1 MTEQLPGPEQVR
13 SYRKK
18 PVVVEAML
26 VPDLSEETKERL
38 SEWFRINGAEGLLNY
53 AIAFGR
59 EYIHVRTVNGWVQVY
74 PPEYVLRGVKGEFYP
89 CKVDIFDETYDLIPE
104 RP

>member
-13 SYRKK
+13 NYRKK
-18 PVVVEAML
+18 PVVIEAML
-26 VPDLSEETKERL
+26 VLDFSEETKERL
-38 SEWFRINGAEGLLNY
+38 SEWFRINGAEALLVWERGV
-53 AIAFGR
+53 GR
-59 EYIHVRTVNGWVQVY
+59 DYIRIRTVNGWVEVY

-89 CKVDIFDETYDLIPE
+89 CKVDIFAETYDLIPE